1 MSEAFI
7 LLILVVLVALFFD
20 FINGF
25 HDAANAIATSVST
38 RVLSPRRAILMAAVL
53 NLVGALSGTAV
64 AKTIGSGL
72 VTVQSV
78 TQVTILSALFA
89 AILWDLITWYFGL
102 PTSSSHALMAGLV
115 GAAISTAGPGALIW
129 AGLEKILIALVLSPL
144 LGFLMAVVLM
154 SLLLRIFSA
163 AAPVT
168 VTVVTRR
175 LQILSAA
182 YMAFSHGNNDAQKSM
197 GVITTALVSYYSLQT
212 FEVPLWVILTCAV
225 AMGLGTAVGGWRI
238 IKTLGLRLTALRP
251 IHGFAAEV
259 TAATVIEAASRMG
272 IPISTTHTISA
283 SVMGVGATKRLSA
296 VKWGVGLDIVVAWI
310 LTLPACAVMAWA
322 IYKFFALL
330 F

>member
-1 MSEAFI
+1 MSEAFV

-72 VTVQSV
+72 VIAQSV

-102 PTSSSHALMAGLV
+102 PTSSSHALMASLV
-115 GAAISTAGPGALIW
+115 GAAIATAGPGALIW
-129 AGLEKILIALVLSPL
+129 AGLKKILIALVLSPL
-144 LGFLMAVVLM
+144 LGFLMAIVLM
-154 SLLLRIFSA
+154 SLLLRVFSK

-251 IHGFAAEV
+251 IHGFAAET

-322 IYKFFALL
+322 LYKFFVLL